1 MAVVIKPEQAYAYAE
16 ILEILDYM
24 EEEYVSKIP
33 NKLINVIKANAL
45 ETYERHLS
53 AEVPLEEQEISE
65 KTTALLA
72 MLMLNYWC
80 DSPEQKQELTDMFNE
95 NERKYQEELQRK
107 YDPNNIFNNEP
118 KATVEPKVEAK
129 VEPKVEEKVPVA
141 AAVVN
146 EDITSGDEELS
157 STESNASVLK
167 VEEVSTIA
175 VENVEINTENLPMD
189 YSSYPWY
196 KKLATRIRN
205 FIYKLFK
212 KANTPT

>member
-1 MAVVIKPEQAYAYAE
+1 MAVVVKPDQAYAYAE

-24 EEEYVSKIP
+24 EEEYVSKVP
-33 NKLINVIKANAL
+33 KKLIKVITDNASD
-45 ETYERHLS
+45 TYERHLD
-53 AEVPLEEQEISE
+53 ANVPLEEQQISE

-80 DSPEQKQELTDMFNE
+80 ESPEQKQELTDMFNE

-107 YDPNNIFNNEP
+107 YDPNNIFNNDP
-118 KATVEPKVEAK
+118 KPAIAEPKVEAK
-129 VEPKVEEKVPVA
+129 VEVKATPKVEAEPA
-141 AAVVN
+141 
-146 EDITSGDEELS
+146 EEVL
-157 STESNASVLK
+157 ESNDVNPSVQ
-167 VEEVSTIA
+167 VSTLV

-196 KKLATRIRN
+196 KKIATKIRN

>member
-1 MAVVIKPEQAYAYAE
+1 MAVVVKPEQAYAYAE

-24 EEEYVSKIP
+24 EEEYVSKVP
-33 NKLINVIKANAL
+33 KKLIKVITDNASD
-45 ETYERHLS
+45 TYERHLD
-53 AEVPLEEQEISE
+53 ANVPLEEQQISE

-80 DSPEQKQELTDMFNE
+80 ESPEQKQELTDMFNE

-107 YDPNNIFNNEP
+107 YDPNNIFNNDP
-118 KATVEPKVEAK
+118 KPATAEPKVEAK
-129 VEPKVEEKVPVA
+129 VEVKATPKAEVEP
-141 AAVVN
+141 
-146 EDITSGDEELS
+146 
-157 STESNASVLK
+157 
-167 VEEVSTIA
+167 VEEVLESNDVNPSVQVSTLV

-189 YSSYPWY
+189 YSNYPWY
-196 KKLATRIRN
+196 KKIATKIRN